1 MVGKSLALVFL
12 ALVACAAGIS
22 FHLPVAT
29 RKCLQEDVHK
39 DVLVVGNY
47 EIEASDLTLI
57 TLDVSFFFGLFWMCI
72 FLFVLPRALHPA
84 HLDVMF
90 PHAWLYVGDGL
101 ARASGVPEGGCGQG
115 QVRVHVGR
123 LRCLQHLLW
132 QRRSRGCACGR

>member
-57 TLDVSFFFGLFWMCI
+57 TLDVSFFFW
-72 FLFVLPRALHPA
+72 FVLDVHFFVCSPSRATPGPPRC
-84 HLDVMF
+84 
-90 PHAWLYVGDGL
+90 YV
-101 ARASGVPEGGCGQG
+101 S
-115 QVRVHVGR
+115 
-123 LRCLQHLLW
+123 
-132 QRRSRGCACGR
+132 SRMVLCR